1 MNNMK
6 YVTLLILLFMALL
19 FDIRSYKVPNVLILI
34 GYGIGAICLCIQHGT
49 AGILI
54 SLISI
59 AIVWLIFSP
68 FFITRGLGGGDCKL
82 LAWIPLFL
90 RYEWILECYFLIFA
104 CAGMVGIISFAI
116 TKKRRFRFSIA
127 AFLGVI
133 FLYMIKGV
141 GLFIE

>member
-1 MNNMK
+1 MK
-6 YVTLLILLFMALL
+6 YITLLILLFLALV
-19 FDIRSYKVPNVLILI
+19 FDMRSYKVPNVLILI
-34 GYGIGAICLCIQHGT
+34 GYVSGAIGLCMQYGVS
-49 AGILI
+49 GILI

-59 AIVWLIFSP
+59 AVVWLIFSP
-68 FFITRGLGGGDCKL
+68 FFIIRGLGGGDCKL

-90 RYEWILECYFLIFA
+90 RYEWILECYFLIFV
-104 CAGMVGIISFAI
+104 CAGTVGVLNYFI

-133 FLYMIKGV
+133 ILYMIEGV